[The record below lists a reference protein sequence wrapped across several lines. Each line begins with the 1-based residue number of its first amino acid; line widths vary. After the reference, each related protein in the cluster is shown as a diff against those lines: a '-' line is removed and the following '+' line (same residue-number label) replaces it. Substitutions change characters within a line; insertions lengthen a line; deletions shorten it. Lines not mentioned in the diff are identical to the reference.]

1 MGRKQPFRED
11 NKQGE
16 YPVMRSWIHHA
27 RGRYVRQARVGL
39 GDLREEHISRQGFFG
54 PVAMVY
60 REHGPNEIVRVEG
73 PIYPRRVAD
82 TGRCE
87 PTDQHDPRGG
97 PAVMLSNADVSVAV
111 SRRSAAMPYAYRDL
125 DGDLL
130 HFVHK
135 GSGVFVTEFGRLAYE
150 AGDYV
155 LIPKGITFC
164 LMPDAGDQLMLVVES
179 PAPLALTEHKQTG
192 RHMPVDPTILTLPEP
207 GDPGLPRQDEY
218 ELRVKLGGVHGSI
231 FYRNSLLASVG
242 WKGDLFPF
250 KLNIRD
256 ILPISSDRIHVPPSA
271 WCTFEARGF
280 IVVTFVP
287 QMAVADLDSEELP
300 SYHRNVDN
308 DESVFVHADEG
319 GARGVGML
327 SHVPQG
333 ILHGADEA
341 TREAFKQRR
350 VPGMRRMF
358 TGVSVDTDR
367 PLAASEAFLR
377 LSA

>member
-1 MGRKQPFRED
+1 
-11 NKQGE
+11 
-16 YPVMRSWIHHA
+16 MRSWIHHA

-54 PVAMVY
+54 PVAMIY

-82 TGRCE
+82 TARAE
-87 PTDQHDPRGG
+87 PADQHDPRGI
-97 PAVMLSNADVSVAV
+97 PEVMLSNADVSIAV
-111 SRRSAAMPYAYRDL
+111 SRRMAAMPYAYRDL

-135 GSGVFVTEFGRLAYE
+135 GTGAFATEFGRLAYE
-150 AGDYV
+150 PGDYV
-155 LIPKGITFC
+155 LIPKGITFS
-164 LMPDAGDQLMLVVES
+164 LIPDPGDQLMLVVEA

-192 RHMPVDPTILTLPEP
+192 RHMPVDPTILSLPELCDYGFP
-207 GDPGLPRQDEY
+207 ARDEY
-218 ELRVKLGGVHGSI
+218 ELRVKLGGAQGSI
-231 FYRNSLLASVG
+231 FYRNNPLVSVG
-242 WKGDLFPF
+242 WKGDLFPY

-256 ILPISSDRIHVPPSA
+256 IIPISSDRIHVPPSA
-271 WCTFEARGF
+271 WCTFETRGA

-287 QMAVADLDSEELP
+287 QVAVTDLNSEELP

-319 GARGVGML
+319 GGRTIGML

-341 TREAFKQRR
+341 ARAAFQKRR
-350 VPGMRRMF
+350 VPGMRRLF

-367 PLAASEAFLR
+367 PLTASEAFRR
-377 LSA
+377 LSE

>member
-1 MGRKQPFRED
+1 
-11 NKQGE
+11 
-16 YPVMRSWIHHA
+16 MRSWIHHA

-73 PIYPRRVAD
+73 PIYPRRAAD
-82 TGRCE
+82 TGRTE

-97 PAVMLSNADVSVAV
+97 PVVMLSNADVSVAV

-150 AGDYV
+150 PGDYV

-164 LMPDAGDQLMLVVES
+164 LIPDAGDQRMLVVES

-192 RHMPVDPTILTLPEP
+192 RHMPVDPTVLTLPEP
-207 GDPGLPRQDEY
+207 GDPGLPRRDEY

-287 QMAVADLDSEELP
+287 QVAVADLESEELP

-319 GARGVGML
+319 GGRGVGML

-341 TREAFKQRR
+341 AREAFKKQR

-358 TGVSVDTDR
+358 TGVSVDTDK
-367 PLAASEAFLR
+367 PLVASEAFLR